1 MFTEDTKAD
10 PGAARVR
17 PRPRNLVTLEGSL
30 SADGAAAAA
39 LPPSPSASASSGVS
53 PTGEYS
59 FLQWFTGLLFL
70 VAYRV
75 VDLVFG
81 ICGLLVAAV
90 IETPVGLTVRAA
102 LDIAKAWIHWILS
115 LASSGRK
122 TVYRLLGLPLVLMRG
137 LLS

>member
-1 MFTEDTKAD
+1 M
-10 PGAARVR
+10 
-17 PRPRNLVTLEGSL
+17 
-30 SADGAAAAA
+30 
-39 LPPSPSASASSGVS
+39 
-53 PTGEYS
+53 
-59 FLQWFTGLLFL
+59 

-90 IETPVGLTVRAA
+90 IKTPVGLTVRAA

-115 LASSGRK
+115 LASTGRK
-122 TVYRLLGLPLVLMRG
+122 TVYRLLGLPLVLVRG

>member
-1 MFTEDTKAD
+1 M
-10 PGAARVR
+10 
-17 PRPRNLVTLEGSL
+17 
-30 SADGAAAAA
+30 
-39 LPPSPSASASSGVS
+39 
-53 PTGEYS
+53 
-59 FLQWFTGLLFL
+59 